1 MYRSGKIYFHGLK
14 VGQKLENIK
23 TNSYVGFETVEFK
36 EVIKEKLD
44 CPCDADAVYQSV
56 VVRGKARILD
66 DVTKNEE
73 ILRAIL
79 KKYAPDSFCV
89 LFNIFYYYTLIY
101 SNFAV
106 NFFVIPSTVNIQ
118 TTFCRIKIIVAFILY
133 FAYNLIDMPIDNSV
147 SCFFAEKKRFLR

>member
-36 EVIKEKLD
+36 EVIKENLN

-66 DVTKNEE
+66 DVTKKEE

-106 NFFVIPSTVNIQ
+106 I
-118 TTFCRIKIIVAFILY
+118 
-133 FAYNLIDMPIDNSV
+133 
-147 SCFFAEKKRFLR
+147 FLLFRQP

>member
-66 DVTKNEE
+66 DVTKKEE

-79 KKYAPDSFCV
+79 KKYAPEYEKAS
-89 LFNIFYYYTLIY
+89 LPETRIRGT
-101 SNFAV
+101 AV
-106 NFFVIPSTVNIQ
+106 VE
-118 TTFCRIKIIVAFILY
+118 IVPVDVTGKY
-133 FAYNLIDMPIDNSV
+133 HPQ
-147 SCFFAEKKRFLR
+147 